1 CGLSCFIFKKKP
13 KMVLKRKFAEDSRDL
28 LSQLNLATAEMMSLP
43 ISSIGSCEWRIA
55 QSRQEQ
61 AFLRWHC
68 YISNENVVR
77 LKEPRLATAC
87 VA

>member
-1 CGLSCFIFKKKP
+1 
-13 KMVLKRKFAEDSRDL
+13 MVLIRKISEGSHDL
-28 LSQLNLATAEMMSLP
+28 LSQLNRATAEMMSLP

-68 YISNENVVR
+68 YISKENVLR
-77 LKEPRLATAC
+77 LKEPRLATTAH